1 MNQTQKSIG
10 NGVPGS
16 FPLPVSGAPGNA
28 VAQNLKMHP
37 AAAAA
42 LPARQN
48 PINAG
53 LPSIAGPK

>member
-42 LPARQN
+42 LPARW
-48 PINAG
+48 
-53 LPSIAGPK
+53 PSFWRAASV